1 MVRHFGRTAWLLIW
15 GVLAATAFTVSIA
28 AQGGMVSGMVIDDK
42 GEPVEGANVIIIM
55 TSTSRKYEAKTNRK
69 GEYLQIGLQPGSYSV
84 AVEKDKLASPPQT
97 VSVSGNRPG
106 RANFVLGLNAAAL
119 TAANAAELKAK
130 GEELIR
136 LFEEGVVAGNAG
148 RHDEAIAKFTEA
160 AAVNP
165 NCHDCYNNIG
175 FAHTQKK
182 EFEQAAAA
190 YKKATEISPNDPA
203 GYEGLANAYNALRQF
218 DLAAEASAKA
228 TQLSGGGAAAAGG
241 GSAESHFNQGVIL
254 WNGGK
259 VAEAKK
265 AFEAALAAD
274 PNHAESH
281 YQLGMALV
289 NEGALPGA
297 AAEFEKYLELAPD
310 GPNAATAKSL
320 LGQLKQ

>member
-1 MVRHFGRTAWLLIW
+1 MVRLFGRPAWLLIC
-15 GVLAATAFTVSIA
+15 GVLAASAFTASLH
-28 AQGGMVSGMVIDDK
+28 AQGAMALGLVYDDAGK
-42 GEPVEGANVIIIM
+42 PVEGATVTIVM
-55 TSTSRKYEAKTNRK
+55 TTTSRKYEVKTNSK
-69 GEYLQIGLQPGSYSV
+69 GEYMQIGLAPGPYSIS
-84 AVEKDKLASPPQT
+84 AAKDKLASPPQT

-106 RANFVLGLNAAAL
+106 RANFVLGLAAAAL
-119 TAANAAELKAK
+119 TAAAAEEAKAM
-130 GEELIR
+130 GEKLVA
-136 LFEEGVVAGNAG
+136 LFEEGVAAGEAGN
-148 RHDEAIAKFTEA
+148 HDAAIAKFTEA

-175 FAHTQKK
+175 FAHIQKK
-182 EFEQAAAA
+182 EYDQAAAA
-190 YKKATEISPNDPA
+190 YKRATEISPNDPA
-203 GYEGLANAYNALRQF
+203 GYEGLANAYNALRKF
-218 DLAAEASAKA
+218 DLAAEASAKV
-228 TQLSGGGAAAAGG
+228 TELSGGAGAAGGG

-265 AFEAALAAD
+265 AFEAAIAAD

-297 AAEFEKYLELAPD
+297 AAEFEKYLQLAPE